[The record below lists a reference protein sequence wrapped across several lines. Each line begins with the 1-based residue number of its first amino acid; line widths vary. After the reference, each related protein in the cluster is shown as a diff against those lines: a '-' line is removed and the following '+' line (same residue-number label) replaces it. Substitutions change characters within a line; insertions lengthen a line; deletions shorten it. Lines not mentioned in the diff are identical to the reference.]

1 MIELSGVTKRYR
13 SGEEW
18 LTVLDDIHLT
28 VAAGEFVSIMGPS
41 GSGKS
46 TLMHILGCLDV
57 PTSGSYRLFGRP
69 IERLSA
75 QELARVRNQEI
86 GFVFQNFHL
95 LPRMTAQKNVE
106 LPMMYAGVP
115 RRERHRRALE
125 LLGQVGLA
133 DRAHHLPN
141 ELSGGQKQRVAIARA
156 LANRP
161 ALLLADEP
169 TGALDS
175 ATGQEIIDL
184 FLSLNAD
191 GMTVVLI
198 THDPDVARRARR
210 IVRIQDGRLV
220 TGAGEEGRP

>member
-18 LTVLDDIHLT
+18 LTVLDDVHLT
-28 VAAGEFVSIMGPS
+28 VEAGEFVSIMGPS

-57 PTSGSYRLFGRP
+57 PTSGSYRLFGRS
-69 IERLSA
+69 IEQLSA
-75 QELARVRNQEI
+75 QELAWVRNQEI

-125 LLGQVGLA
+125 LLAQVGLA
-133 DRAHHLPN
+133 DWAHHLPN
-141 ELSGGQKQRVAIARA
+141 ALSGGQKQRVAIARA

-184 FLSLNAD
+184 FLSLNVD

-198 THDPDVARRARR
+198 THDADVARRARR

-220 TGAGEEGRP
+220 SGAGEEGRS